1 MASLPFGGREG
12 LMFENG
18 YIFFY
23 CCHFRVKKLY
33 FVLYQLDDISHIF
46 LIGAD
51 FANSS
56 MNINS
61 LMWLVSSR
69 IKVAFTVSLVVV
81 YLDLF
86 NIFKVLFLF
95 LHQKSHA

>member
-1 MASLPFGGREG
+1 MASLPSGGREG

-69 IKVAFTVSLVVV
+69 IKVAFIVSLVVV

-95 LHQKSHA
+95 LHQKSHV